1 MEVEK
6 VVSFYIG
13 EMEDYLLYSE
23 LSENAKGEL
32 RQKLKEIAE
41 IERFHSQFWE
51 NILKKHGVNPPEVRE
66 LRGKKKLI
74 TLLSRLFNP
83 AVIVSLLEM
92 GESRTVKEYFSFL
105 KEGNLNSE
113 EQETLKKIILDEIE
127 HETFFSKEA
136 KEFGLS
142 NVRDFVLGMNDGLV
156 EILGTTTGL
165 SAVYPDK
172 PFLVGISGL
181 VVGVAGALSMAIGAF
196 VSVKSQKE
204 VNRALKEEL
213 EILTEV
219 APERAREKVKEE
231 LIERGVPEKVAER
244 LSETEE
250 LRNLVKIITSAEDES
265 EIRSALFTGTAY
277 LFGAAFPVLP
287 YFLLPSSLI
296 SLPVSLLLA
305 GAVLGAVGGFIALFS
320 GIDVKRKAIEMV
332 GAGFSAA
339 GLSFLFGKLLQSV
352 AGVGV

>member
-1 MEVEK
+1 MKVEK

-23 LSENAKGEL
+23 LSKNCRGEL

-41 IERFHSQFWE
+41 IEKFHSQFWE
-51 NILKKHGVNPPEVRE
+51 NILKRHGVNPPQVRE
-66 LRGKKKLI
+66 LHGKKKLI
-74 TLLSRLFNP
+74 AFLSCFINP
-83 AVIVSLLEM
+83 ALLVSLLEM
-92 GESRTVKEYFSFL
+92 GESKTVKEYFSFL
-105 KEGNLNSE
+105 KEGNLNPE
-113 EQETLKKIILDEIE
+113 ERNLLKKVILDEIE

-165 SAVYPDK
+165 SAIYPDK
-172 PFLVGISGL
+172 PFLVGVSGL

-204 VNRALKEEL
+204 VNRTLKEEL

-219 APERAREKVKEE
+219 APDRAMEIIKEE
-231 LIERGVPEKVAER
+231 LVEKRVPETVAER
-244 LSETEE
+244 LSKTEE
-250 LRNLVKIITSAEDES
+250 PKNLVKVITSGEEES
-265 EIRSALFTGTAY
+265 EIRSAFFTGAAY
-277 LFGAAFPVLP
+277 LFGASFPVLP

-305 GAVLGAVGGFIALFS
+305 GTVLGVVGGFIALFS
-320 GIDVKRKAIEMV
+320 GINVKRKAAEMV

-339 GLSFLFGKLLQSV
+339 GLSFLFGKLLQSIL
-352 AGVGV
+352 GVGV